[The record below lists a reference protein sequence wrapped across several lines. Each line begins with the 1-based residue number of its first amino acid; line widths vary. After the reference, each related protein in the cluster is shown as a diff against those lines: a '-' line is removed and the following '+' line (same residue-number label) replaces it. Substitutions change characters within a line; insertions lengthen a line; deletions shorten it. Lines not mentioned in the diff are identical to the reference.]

1 MASSTTRR
9 RVGATVELD
18 GAKEYKEAIEEL
30 NTGNA
35 TLRTEMQ
42 KLQAEYKGQADSTE
56 FLTEKGVLLEQQ
68 LLQQQDKVKKLQ
80 EAVAWAAKEY
90 GEADGRTQK
99 WIQSLN
105 RAQAEEF
112 NLQHS
117 IEENNQALE
126 NQGNIMNSLVDGIG
140 NLTDSFGIQL
150 PAGADKALNAM
161 RGFSNGSV
169 AAIGLVAAAI
179 AAAIEGMKALTENAI
194 KYAAE
199 ADEILSQSMVT
210 GLSTTL
216 LQELQYAEPLI
227 DVSVET
233 ITGSLTKLTQNMAS
247 AEGGN
252 DALKEKFEELGVSIT
267 DADGHLRSAQDV
279 FFEIVDA
286 LGQMGNDTERDA
298 AAMELLGKSAQEL
311 NPLIKQGTAALQ
323 EYMAAADEN
332 YVLTEEQVAALGEL
346 DDSYQTLHLTVAGL
360 KKQLAAEFAP
370 AAKDA
375 MDLFTDVVKKAGEI
389 LERSGLVE
397 NLAIIIQSL
406 IDILRA
412 AGSILEGIPGFDKG
426 LNLLKVTLGA
436 IAQFCALIADVAD
449 VIAGMLT
456 LDFSR
461 IGTAMGFG
469 KSSGSPSHWQTVY
482 MMQSGTYDQYA
493 EYYANKRGDSTYT
506 GLKYDTKTGQY
517 YDEKTGNY
525 VTRPGQNAGGT
536 DSWRGGLT
544 WVGEAGPE
552 LVALPSGSQVYNAQ
566 DSRNMGGNTF
576 YITIDAKNV
585 QEFNDV
591 VDIVMN
597 ASTQLQKR

>member
-1 MASSTTRR
+1 MAVRK
-9 RVGATVELD
+9 VGARVELD
-18 GAKEYKEAIEEL
+18 GEREYKQALNEL

-42 KLQAEYKGQADSTE
+42 KLQAEYQGSAESTE
-56 FLTEKGVLLEQQ
+56 YLTKRSELLERQ
-68 LLQQQDKVKKLQ
+68 LLQQQDKVETLRK
-80 EAVAWAAKEY
+80 AVSNAAQQY
-90 GEADGRTQK
+90 GEADSRTQK
-99 WIQSLN
+99 WVQQLN
-105 RAQAEEF
+105 KAEAEEF
-112 NLQHS
+112 KLRAE
-117 IEENNQALE
+117 IEETNTDLE
-126 NQGNIMNSLVDGIG
+126 VQGNVMNSLVDGIG
-140 NLTDSFGIQL
+140 NLTDSFGVQL

-279 FFEIVDA
+279 FFDAIDA
-286 LGQMGNDTERDA
+286 LGQIGNDTERDA
-298 AAMELLGKSAQEL
+298 AAMALLGKSAQDL

-323 EYMAAADEN
+323 EYIEAADEN
-332 YVLTEEQVAALGEL
+332 YVLTEEQIEALAGL
-346 DDSYQTLHLTVAGL
+346 DDAVAKNELQWDAL
-360 KKQLAAEFAP
+360 KRQIAAQFAP
-370 AAKDA
+370 AATTALENFGKLVRAAGDTLV
-375 MDLFTDVVKKAGEI
+375 DSKIIEGVGEI
-389 LERSGLVE
+389 LEMLSAMLSP
-397 NLAIIIQSL
+397 LT
-406 IDILRA
+406 
-412 AGSILEGIPGFDKG
+412 
-426 LNLLKVTLGA
+426 NLLSTADGA
-436 IAQFCALIADVAD
+436 PNRLRPVYEILHGIAGVIAWIADAAD
-449 VIAGMLT
+449 VVVGLLS
-456 LDFSR
+456 LDFNR
-461 IGTAMGFG
+461 IGTALGYGAKSGNYSNMQKWMG
-469 KSSGSPSHWQTVY
+469 
-482 MMQSGTYDQYA
+482 M
-493 EYYANKRGDSTYT
+493 GDM
-506 GLKYDTKTGQY
+506 
-517 YDEKTGNY
+517 TGNY
-525 VTRPGQNAGGT
+525 YDPETGLYYGNYGRNAGGT

>member
-1 MASSTTRR
+1 MAVRK
-9 RVGATVELD
+9 VGARVELD
-18 GAKEYKEAIEEL
+18 GEREYKQALNEL

-42 KLQAEYKGQADSTE
+42 KLQAEYQGSAESTE
-56 FLTEKGVLLEQQ
+56 YLTKRSELLEQQ

-279 FFEIVDA
+279 FFDAIDA
-286 LGQMGNDTERDA
+286 LGQIGNDTERDA
-298 AAMELLGKSAQEL
+298 AAMDLLGKSAQDL

-323 EYMAAADEN
+323 EYIEAADEN
-332 YVLTEEQVAALGEL
+332 YVLTEEQIEALGGL
-346 DDSYQTLHLTVAGL
+346 DDAVAKNELQWDAL
-360 KKQLAAEFAP
+360 KRQIAAQFAP
-370 AAKDA
+370 AATTALENFGKLVGAAGDA
-375 MDLFTDVVKKAGEI
+375 LVDSKIIEGVGEI
-389 LERSGLVE
+389 LEMLSAMLSP
-397 NLAIIIQSL
+397 LT
-406 IDILRA
+406 
-412 AGSILEGIPGFDKG
+412 
-426 LNLLKVTLGA
+426 NLLSTADDAPNRLRPVYEILHA
-436 IAQFCALIADVAD
+436 IALTLAAANDALTA
-449 VIAGMLT
+449 IAGLAPWNWGSGMLKNALGLGYGSGNANSVQRLQMQRAGT
-456 LDFSR
+456 LE
-461 IGTAMGFG
+461 
-469 KSSGSPSHWQTVY
+469 Q
-482 MMQSGTYDQYA
+482 
-493 EYYANKRGDSTYT
+493 
-506 GLKYDTKTGQY
+506 
-517 YDEKTGNY
+517 YDEFYG
-525 VTRPGQNAGGT
+525 RNAGGT

-585 QEFNDV
+585 REFNDV

>member
-1 MASSTTRR
+1 MAVRK
-9 RVGATVELD
+9 VGARVELD
-18 GAKEYKEAIEEL
+18 GEREYKQALNEL

-42 KLQAEYKGQADSTE
+42 KLQAEYQGSAESTE
-56 FLTEKGVLLEQQ
+56 YLTKRSELLERT
-68 LLQQQDKVKKLQ
+68 LLQQQDKVETLRK
-80 EAVAWAAKEY
+80 AVSNAAQQY
-90 GEADGRTQK
+90 GEADSRTQK
-99 WIQSLN
+99 WVQQLN
-105 RAQAEEF
+105 KAEAEEF
-112 NLQHS
+112 KLRAE
-117 IEENNQALE
+117 IEETNTDLE
-126 NQGNIMNSLVDGIG
+126 NQGNVMNSLVDGIG

-279 FFEIVDA
+279 FFDAIDA
-286 LGQMGNDTERDA
+286 LGQIGNDTERDA
-298 AAMELLGKSAQEL
+298 AAMALLGKSAQDL

-323 EYMAAADEN
+323 EYIEAADEN
-332 YVLTEEQVAALGEL
+332 YVLTEEQIEALGGL
-346 DDSYQTLHLTVAGL
+346 DDAVAKNELQWDAL
-360 KKQLAAEFAP
+360 KRQIAAQFAP
-370 AAKDA
+370 AATTALENFGKLVGAAGDA
-375 MDLFTDVVKKAGEI
+375 LVDSKIIEGVGEI
-389 LERSGLVE
+389 FEMLSAMLSPLTE
-397 NLAIIIQSL
+397 
-406 IDILRA
+406 
-412 AGSILEGIPGFDKG
+412 
-426 LNLLKVTLGA
+426 LLSTADGAPSRLSPVYEVLHA
-436 IAQFCALIADVAD
+436 IAGVIAWIADAANVA
-449 VIAGMLT
+449 IGMLQT
-456 LDFSR
+456 LTIIGAPAGLTR
-461 IGTAMGFG
+461 IGNALGYGAKSGNYSNMQKWMG
-469 KSSGSPSHWQTVY
+469 
-482 MMQSGTYDQYA
+482 M
-493 EYYANKRGDSTYT
+493 GDM
-506 GLKYDTKTGQY
+506 
-517 YDEKTGNY
+517 TGNY
-525 VTRPGQNAGGT
+525 YDPETGLYSGNYGRNAGGT

-585 QEFNDV
+585 REFNDV

>member
-1 MASSTTRR
+1 MASTTRR
-9 RVGATVELD
+9 RLGATVELD
-18 GAKEYKEAIEEL
+18 GAKEYKEAIAEL

-35 TLRTEMQ
+35 TLRSEMQ

-56 FLTEKGVLLEQQ
+56 FLTKKGELLEQQ
-68 LLQQQDKVKKLQ
+68 LLQQQDKVKHLK
-80 EAVAWAAKEY
+80 EAVEWAAKQY
-90 GEADGRTQK
+90 GEADKRTQD
-99 WIQSLN
+99 WIQQLN
-105 RAQAEEF
+105 RAQAAEF
-112 NLQHS
+112 NLKHD
-117 IEENNQALE
+117 IEENNEALE
-126 NQGNIMNSLVDGIG
+126 NQGNVMNSLVDGIG
-140 NLTDSFGIQL
+140 NLTDSIGIQL

-169 AAIGLVAAAI
+169 AALGLVAAAI

-279 FFEIVDA
+279 FFDAIDA
-286 LGQMGNDTERDA
+286 LGQIGNDTERDA
-298 AAMELLGKSAQEL
+298 AAMALLGKSAQDL

-323 EYMAAADEN
+323 EYIEAADEN
-332 YVLTEEQVAALGEL
+332 YVLTEEQIEALGGL
-346 DDSYQTLHLTVAGL
+346 DDAVAKNELQWDAL
-360 KKQLAAEFAP
+360 KRQIAAQFAP
-370 AAKDA
+370 AATTALENFGKLVGAAGDA
-375 MDLFTDVVKKAGEI
+375 LVDSKIIEGVGEI
-389 LERSGLVE
+389 LEMLSAMLSP
-397 NLAIIIQSL
+397 LT
-406 IDILRA
+406 
-412 AGSILEGIPGFDKG
+412 
-426 LNLLKVTLGA
+426 NLLSTADDAPNRLRPAYEILHA
-436 IAQFCALIADVAD
+436 IALTLAAANDALTA
-449 VIAGMLT
+449 IAGLAPWNWGSGMLKNALGLGYGSGNANNVQRLQMQRAGT
-456 LDFSR
+456 LE
-461 IGTAMGFG
+461 
-469 KSSGSPSHWQTVY
+469 Q
-482 MMQSGTYDQYA
+482 
-493 EYYANKRGDSTYT
+493 
-506 GLKYDTKTGQY
+506 
-517 YDEKTGNY
+517 YDEFYG
-525 VTRPGQNAGGT
+525 RNAGGT

-585 QEFNDV
+585 REFNDV